1 MLSKLE
7 EYNLKKI
14 VSVALMCLILTSV
27 VCVAVY
33 ADNSPG
39 PAPNSGDGES
49 DGSGFDQRDNPGRGP
64 APGSGDG
71 ISDGPEW

>member
-1 MLSKLE
+1 M
-7 EYNLKKI
+7 
-14 VSVALMCLILTSV
+14 

-33 ADNSPG
+33 ANVTPERG
-39 PAPNSGDGES
+39 PAPLSGDGES